1 MARMSI
7 FMSCYENFA
16 QLYDKL
22 MDEVDYNEWANY
34 LKRIIEEFNSDAN
47 HILDLACGTGN
58 ITIPMSTL
66 GYNLW
71 GVDIS
76 EEMLSIAE
84 NKARIFGQ
92 NIRFIKQDMRNLNLT
107 KTFDVVTCGCDG
119 VNYIT
124 REYELEK
131 VFNDIFRILNPRGI
145 FIFDISSFYKL
156 KHVLG
161 NNTFVEEKDGIFYCW
176 ENEFNIESSIV
187 TMRLNFFV
195 LDGKIYRRI
204 EEIHNQKAYKT
215 DEIYHMLSKSGF
227 TNIEIF
233 DEFTF
238 SKPNDKSERIFFVA
252 KKL

>member
-145 FIFDISSFYKL
+145 LYLI
-156 KHVLG
+156 
-161 NNTFVEEKDGIFYCW
+161 
-176 ENEFNIESSIV
+176 
-187 TMRLNFFV
+187 
-195 LDGKIYRRI
+195 
-204 EEIHNQKAYKT
+204 
-215 DEIYHMLSKSGF
+215 
-227 TNIEIF
+227 
-233 DEFTF
+233 
-238 SKPNDKSERIFFVA
+238 
-252 KKL
+252 